1 MTAGPSSMGTEQ
13 TSDPLAIGVR
23 LQPKAAYPR
32 GPKPTA
38 TKAERPARAQLPPAV
53 AGYSSTGGVVITKN
67 TRSRSPVL

>member
-1 MTAGPSSMGTEQ
+1 MTGLGADQ
-13 TSDPLAIGVR
+13 TSDPQAIGVR
-23 LQPKAAYPR
+23 LQPKAAYPT

-38 TKAERPARAQLPPAV
+38 PKAERPDRAPPCS

>member
-1 MTAGPSSMGTEQ
+1 MTVMGADQ

-23 LQPKAAYPR
+23 LQPKAAHPR

-38 TKAERPARAQLPPAV
+38 TKAERPARAQPLPPCS